1 MTIVPTIRDIVE
13 NSIILGKCV
22 EHATHIMQFVD
33 GKEDMFALAKVFLCG
48 LFLGVG

>member
-1 MTIVPTIRDIVE
+1 MTTVPPIRDIVE
-13 NSIILGKCV
+13 NSVILSKCV
-22 EHATHIMQFVD
+22 EHTIHIMQFVD